1 MATPIPFEIKLIIFL
16 AGTLA
21 LAYVSRA
28 ALLRARS
35 HGFFRFFAWEAIL
48 AIILLNL
55 EHWIA
60 DPFSPH
66 QILSWICLLIATFLV
81 IHGFVLLGRMGKQDA
96 QRSGDELYAFEK
108 TTALVTE
115 GAYRWIRHPLYSSL
129 LFLAWGSYLKWLTW
143 PGLALVLVATACLAA
158 TARIEEGENVKF
170 FGPAYAEYRKR
181 TKMFIPYL
189 F

>member
-1 MATPIPFEIKLIIFL
+1 MATPIPFEFKLAVFL

-28 ALLRARS
+28 ALLRVRS
-35 HGFFRFFAWEAIL
+35 HGFYRFFAWEAML
-48 AIILLNL
+48 ALILLNF

-60 DPFSPH
+60 DPLSIQ
-66 QILSWICLLIATFLV
+66 QILSWICLLVATFLV
-81 IHGFVLLGRMGKQDA
+81 VHGFILLGRMGRQNE
-96 QRSGDELYAFEK
+96 QRAGEELYTFEK
-108 TTALVTE
+108 TTTLVTE

-129 LFLAWGSYLKWLTW
+129 LFLAWGAYLKWLTW
-143 PGLALVLVATACLAA
+143 PGLLLVLVATACLAA

-170 FGPAYAEYRKR
+170 FGPAYTEYRKH